1 MKSTAEYLYGSYG
14 KYWNAIQFSIL
25 AGIFFYYFSENFIL
39 SESWEILTLRSIDDY
54 AMQDSVHSM
63 QMALLT
69 GNWTRIFGCFDYA
82 YGNAFWLLNS
92 ILLLPLYFIN
102 DAQTMIVVGR
112 QISLFF
118 VFGSIY
124 IVSLI
129 IDRIRPDAASL
140 KFPILIAIATMPM
153 VSVISTKLHV
163 NAQSIFFGIL
173 SFYLLVRET
182 EISKRSLKFSAV
194 FAGVAVGFKLTGVF
208 IVPLL
213 CITLLD
219 KLRKKGFKKAVID
232 TGIYLAIS
240 LVIAAA
246 CTAPG
251 LLLFPFYI
259 NELGATYKTF
269 LLFKNM
275 ASAEVQVSANVLV
288 DAFRF
293 YFSPLSFMAI
303 FVSFLFLIFD
313 DAKNRRYIS
322 VFILGSIA
330 STLLLVVLIVH
341 KGPVYI
347 ATYFI
352 SVAFFVPLGLL
363 GICTLKFLPSRLMNV
378 LAYCVVIAGFVYG
391 AEQRAQILA
400 PYNFFE
406 MVKNEKVKRQMLALA
421 EIKQLVFPLKF
432 PVRILQD
439 STSIFPATRFTDG
452 VEVTVN
458 YGDLKEK
465 STWDDFDY
473 ILLNSDTYYGKISD
487 HLDPSNIQLNAQQ
500 LAKNLEEST
509 RSTLRNTG
517 DFYGRKYRLI
527 YSGYD
532 ALLYKLEKSKNIVE
546 VLN

>member
-1 MKSTAEYLYGSYG
+1 
-14 KYWNAIQFSIL
+14 
-25 AGIFFYYFSENFIL
+25 
-39 SESWEILTLRSIDDY
+39 
-54 AMQDSVHSM
+54 
-63 QMALLT
+63 
-69 GNWTRIFGCFDYA
+69 
-82 YGNAFWLLNS
+82 
-92 ILLLPLYFIN
+92 
-102 DAQTMIVVGR
+102 
-112 QISLFF
+112 
-118 VFGSIY
+118 
-124 IVSLI
+124 
-129 IDRIRPDAASL
+129 
-140 KFPILIAIATMPM
+140 
-153 VSVISTKLHV
+153 
-163 NAQSIFFGIL
+163 
-173 SFYLLVRET
+173 
-182 EISKRSLKFSAV
+182 
-194 FAGVAVGFKLTGVF
+194 
-208 IVPLL
+208 
-213 CITLLD
+213 
-219 KLRKKGFKKAVID
+219 
-232 TGIYLAIS
+232 
-240 LVIAAA
+240 
-246 CTAPG
+246 
-251 LLLFPFYI
+251 
-259 NELGATYKTF
+259 
-269 LLFKNM
+269 
-275 ASAEVQVSANVLV
+275 
-288 DAFRF
+288 
-293 YFSPLSFMAI
+293 
-303 FVSFLFLIFD
+303 
-313 DAKNRRYIS
+313 
-322 VFILGSIA
+322 
-330 STLLLVVLIVH
+330 
-341 KGPVYI
+341 
-347 ATYFI
+347 
-352 SVAFFVPLGLL
+352 
-363 GICTLKFLPSRLMNV
+363 MNV